1 MAKSLLEAWI
11 TNGVISLS
19 FTKGVLAESQGK
31 EVCWATFAAEVQ
43 VQGVHSY
50 QDKGSKRS

>member
-1 MAKSLLEAWI
+1 
-11 TNGVISLS
+11 LS